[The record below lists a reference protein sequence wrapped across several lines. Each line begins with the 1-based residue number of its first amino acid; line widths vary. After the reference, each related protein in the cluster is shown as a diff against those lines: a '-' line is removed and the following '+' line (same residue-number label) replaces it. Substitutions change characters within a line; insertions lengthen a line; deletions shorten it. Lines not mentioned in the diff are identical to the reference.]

1 MAHVHRV
8 QTQSDQRGLL
18 PPLFTAITEDF
29 GQSPAPGTAGA
40 PHQARGFDRRE
51 VRQAI
56 KMLWVAGVAQ
66 RQLAQ
71 CLPGA
76 VAHQPGGRN
85 KAMQRPVIALKY
97 LNAGG
102 QPPQRLGFGQLVKL
116 AFVGIDAPHKP
127 FFWRT
132 RLRLVVAMVVTVQ
145 GELIALGDTAVEQ
158 APKIAVGG
166 QVVMVME
173 VWHHQPS
180 DGHVAQCID
189 GLDEGPVVGPGV
201 RGHVVQYQHQRALS
215 HGRASVHGCPARRS
229 NAPAGCRLPCSTH
242 NAARHGAEPEHPGVG
257 CRY

>member
-1 MAHVHRV
+1 
-8 QTQSDQRGLL
+8 
-18 PPLFTAITEDF
+18 
-29 GQSPAPGTAGA
+29 
-40 PHQARGFDRRE
+40 
-51 VRQAI
+51 
-56 KMLWVAGVAQ
+56 MLWVAGVAQ

-76 VAHQPGGRN
+76 IAHQPGWRN
-85 KAMQRPVIALKY
+85 KAMQRPAIALEY
-97 LNAGG
+97 LDAGG

-116 AFVGIDAPHKP
+116 AFVGIDASHKP

-132 RLRLVVAMVVTVQ
+132 RPRLVVAMVITMQ
-145 GELIALGDTAVEQ
+145 GEFIALGDTAIEQ

-173 VWHHQPS
+173 VRHHQPS

-201 RGHVVQYQHQRALS
+201 RCHVVQYQHQRALS

-229 NAPAGCRLPCSTH
+229 NAPAGCRLLCPTH
-242 NAARHGAEPEHPGVG
+242 NAARHGAEPEHPGAG